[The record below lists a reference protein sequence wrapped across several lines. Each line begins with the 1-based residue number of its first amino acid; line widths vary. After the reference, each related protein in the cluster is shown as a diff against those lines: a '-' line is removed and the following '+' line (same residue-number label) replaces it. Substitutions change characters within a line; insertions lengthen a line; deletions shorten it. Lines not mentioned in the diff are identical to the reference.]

1 MKFKAKSVCEDR
13 FGCLSIVATASKVG
27 AVAFYIKVMSCGIY
41 KWTSPSGKSYIG
53 QSVNLENRKQDFIT
67 NKLYTTKNKRSLTVI
82 DKARKKYPDFEQWY
96 YEILEFCE
104 PNELNYREQYY
115 IKLFDTFKNGYNET
129 SGGGQNT
136 EISDETKEKLRQ
148 ANIGKNKGKTP
159 WNKGKTHSDETKEK
173 MRQTHLGKTFSDE
186 TKEKLRQAHLGKT
199 HSDEAKE
206 KMRQGHLGKTLSD
219 EHKEKIGKGH
229 LGKTLSDETKEK
241 IGKAHFGKTTWIKG
255 KTHSDETKEKMRKAK
270 HSKQVD
276 QYSLDDVFIQSFV
289 SLSDIEKQLGYSIGN
304 ISECCNGKRKTASGF
319 IWRYHN

>member
-173 MRQTHLGKTFSDE
+173 MR
-186 TKEKLRQAHLGKT
+186 
-199 HSDEAKE
+199 
-206 KMRQGHLGKTLSD
+206 
-219 EHKEKIGKGH
+219 
-229 LGKTLSDETKEK
+229 
-241 IGKAHFGKTTWIKG
+241 
-255 KTHSDETKEKMRKAK
+255 KAK

-304 ISECCNGKRKTASGF
+304 ISECCNGKRKTAYGF

>member
-173 MRQTHLGKTFSDE
+173 MRQ
-186 TKEKLRQAHLGKT
+186 
-199 HSDEAKE
+199 
-206 KMRQGHLGKTLSD
+206 GHLGKTLSD

-304 ISECCNGKRKTASGF
+304 ISECCNGKRKTAYGF